1 MNVGLEQLVSQMTVG
16 EEVQALVPAALG
28 FGAKGI
34 CTDNNECLVPPNTDL
49 KYFVR
54 LIRVA
59 AAAG

>member
-1 MNVGLEQLVSQMTVG
+1 MEQLVSQMTTG
-16 EEVQALVPAALG
+16 EEVQALVPSALA
-28 FGAKGI
+28 FGEKGV
-34 CTDNNECLVPPNTDL
+34 CTDDKECLVPPNTDL